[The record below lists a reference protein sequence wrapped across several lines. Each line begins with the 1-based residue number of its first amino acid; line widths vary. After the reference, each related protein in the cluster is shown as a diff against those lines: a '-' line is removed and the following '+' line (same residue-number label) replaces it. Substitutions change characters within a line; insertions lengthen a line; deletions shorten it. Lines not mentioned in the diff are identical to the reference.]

1 MLELRSISK
10 RLGSFALTELS
21 AEIQRG
27 EYFVLVGPSGVGK
40 TVLLE
45 IIAGLIPVDGGQVL
59 WCGGGITH
67 VTPERRHFAL
77 VYQDYAL
84 FEHLSVAR
92 NIAYGL
98 AARGVRRTHAVAR
111 VHVLA
116 ERLGIESLLGRR
128 VESLSGGEQQRVALA
143 RALVTEPQILL
154 LDEPLAAL
162 DANRR
167 LSLRAELKQL
177 QSERGATFIHVTHD
191 LEEAM
196 SLGDRVGVMLNQR
209 LHQVGTPLGLF
220 RNPSDYEVAC
230 FLGMRNVLA
239 VTQANV
245 GRCRACGVE
254 IDVASAV
261 ESVRYS
267 LDQARGNPALQAAL
281 RFQRRNQFLC
291 SVTGYDPHGSL
302 LAVDA

>member
-59 WCGGGITH
+59 WCGGEITH

-177 QSERGATFIHVTHD
+177 QSERGAD
-191 LEEAM
+191 LHSRHA
-196 SLGDRVGVMLNQR
+196 
-209 LHQVGTPLGLF
+209 
-220 RNPSDYEVAC
+220 
-230 FLGMRNVLA
+230 
-239 VTQANV
+239 
-245 GRCRACGVE
+245 
-254 IDVASAV
+254 
-261 ESVRYS
+261 
-267 LDQARGNPALQAAL
+267 
-281 RFQRRNQFLC
+281 
-291 SVTGYDPHGSL
+291 
-302 LAVDA
+302 

>member
-59 WCGGGITH
+59 WCGGEITH

-143 RALVTEPQILL
+143 RAL
-154 LDEPLAAL
+154 
-162 DANRR
+162 
-167 LSLRAELKQL
+167 
-177 QSERGATFIHVTHD
+177 
-191 LEEAM
+191 
-196 SLGDRVGVMLNQR
+196 GDRTANPPAGRAPCRPGRQPPAQPPCRVETVAKRTWRN
-209 LHQVGTPLGLF
+209 LHS
-220 RNPSDYEVAC
+220 RHA
-230 FLGMRNVLA
+230 
-239 VTQANV
+239 
-245 GRCRACGVE
+245 
-254 IDVASAV
+254 
-261 ESVRYS
+261 
-267 LDQARGNPALQAAL
+267 
-281 RFQRRNQFLC
+281 
-291 SVTGYDPHGSL
+291 
-302 LAVDA
+302 